1 MSAADIVS
9 FASIEAAA
17 KRLNGFAVR
26 TPLLTNEALNVQTG
40 RQVFLKPETLQVA
53 GSFKFRGAFNRI
65 SQLSAD
71 ERKAGVIAW
80 SSGNHAQGVAAAAKL
95 AGTHATIVMPE
106 DAPEIKV
113 SKTRQYGAE
122 IVFYDRYSESREEIA
137 YALADERGG
146 TIVPSFDDRHIIAGQ
161 GTTGLEIGQD
171 VKARGTAL
179 DALLVC
185 CGGGGLIAGCATAI
199 KAFSPD
205 TQVFAVEPENYD
217 EYARSLKTG
226 RRERAD
232 TSVKSIC
239 DALLSP
245 QPGELTFRVNKELL
259 AGGLVVSETEV
270 KQAMAFAFRELKLV
284 VEPGGAVALA
294 ALLSGKLPETHRTV
308 GIVLSGG
315 NVDPTLFARI
325 LSEVD

>member
-1 MSAADIVS
+1 MSTADIVTI
-9 FASIEAAA
+9 ASIEDAA

-26 TPLLTNEALNVQTG
+26 TPLLTNEALNAQTG

-161 GTTGLEIGQD
+161 GTTG
-171 VKARGTAL
+171 
-179 DALLVC
+179 
-185 CGGGGLIAGCATAI
+185 
-199 KAFSPD
+199 
-205 TQVFAVEPENYD
+205 
-217 EYARSLKTG
+217 
-226 RRERAD
+226 
-232 TSVKSIC
+232 
-239 DALLSP
+239 
-245 QPGELTFRVNKELL
+245 
-259 AGGLVVSETEV
+259 
-270 KQAMAFAFRELKLV
+270 
-284 VEPGGAVALA
+284 
-294 ALLSGKLPETHRTV
+294 
-308 GIVLSGG
+308 
-315 NVDPTLFARI
+315 
-325 LSEVD
+325 